1 MKGLKFKTA
10 MFGGACTIF
19 FSGAAQALD
28 VTYIPRLEVG
38 MESYELKV
46 DGVFKVGASGSVL
59 SSSAIEYDDTVP
71 VASGGITIVADQ
83 FYIDFSGQKS
93 FEGDDDWSRSLLD
106 TSSPIAFADVR
117 GSMDFDRYE
126 YAIAFG
132 YLVAENLSVFF
143 GYRESKSDSEFSSVI
158 TAPQFGDIGTAKV
171 DMDFEE
177 EGFFVGASYGW
188 HVNNSTFNGV
198 LSGSVAFASLDG
210 DLKQKSVATTGLID
224 VDGVPDD
231 SSKGDTLG
239 VKLGLTWKGI
249 TQVDKL
255 TYTVGVNGYKYEF
268 DADGDDPD
276 ITETVVNFKLGLAY
290 VF

>member
-1 MKGLKFKTA
+1 MKQLKLESA
-10 MFGGACTIF
+10 MLAGACAVL

-59 SSSAIEYDDTVP
+59 SSSAIEFDDTVP
-71 VASGGITIVADQ
+71 IFSGGITIVADR
-83 FYIDFSGQKS
+83 FYIDFSGQES
-93 FEGDDDWSRSLLD
+93 FEGDDDWSRILSD
-106 TSSPIAFADVR
+106 TGGPVALSEVN
-117 GSMDFDRYE
+117 GSVDFDRYE
-126 YAIAFG
+126 YAVALG
-132 YLVAENLSVFF
+132 YLVTDSLSVFL
-143 GYRESKSDSEFSSVI
+143 GYRESKSDVEFFSVI
-158 TAPQFGDIGTAKV
+158 SIPQFGDVGTAKV
-171 DMDFEE
+171 GMDFEE
-177 EGFFVGASYGW
+177 DGFFVGASYGW

-210 DLKQKSVATTGLID
+210 DLKQNSVMTTGPFGPD
-224 VDGVPDD
+224 AVPDD

-268 DADGDDPD
+268 DADADDPD